1 MRQELVDTLVCP
13 ETQQAVRLAEA
24 HLLDQLNRRIRQGAL
39 ANRGGTRLTTPFEAA
54 LVRED
59 RQYCYPVRAD
69 IPVMLIDEAIPL
81 GDLS

>member
-13 ETQQAVRLAEA
+13 ETQQTVRLADA
-24 HLLDQLNRRIRQGAL
+24 CLLDRLNRRIRQGAL